1 MQKLPLLPPD
11 TAVAEKQMS
20 ERKKFQLEYQINSS
34 PEFLYTY
41 ISTPSG
47 LAEWFADDVRVDGDN
62 YTFLWEGSEE
72 KAKMLGK
79 RANKFAKF
87 QWAGKPENE
96 YFLFEIEKDELTGD
110 VALIV
115 TDFEA
120 PDEIKGATMIYN
132 VSIDRL
138 REIIGG

>member
-1 MQKLPLLPPD
+1 MRKLPLLPPD
-11 TAVAEKQMS
+11 NNIAEELMA
-20 ERKKFQLEYQINSS
+20 ERKKYQLEYQINSS

-47 LAEWFADDVRVDGDN
+47 LCEWFADDVKVDGDN

-72 KAKMLGK
+72 KARMLGK
-79 RANKFAKF
+79 RTSKFAKF
-87 QWAGKPENE
+87 QWIDKPESE

-110 VALIV
+110 VALII
-115 TDFEA
+115 TDFEEA
-120 PDEIKGATMIYN
+120 DEIKGATMIYN